1 MESVLKYPH
10 LFEPIVLGGTVFRN
24 RVFSSP
30 QGFYNIGP
38 ESYPNDA
45 CAAFFARKA
54 EGGVASVCIGDCIV
68 DGKTGTHYPFL
79 MRIDES
85 ESLPGFAEYASQV
98 SRRGAVAS
106 VELSHAGIYAQ
117 AVAARGDPVYGPV
130 EMEGQYG
137 HVLEMPESEIE
148 RIIGCY
154 AKAAAFAKG
163 AGCGMVTIHGGH
175 GWMLAQFMN
184 RNINTRKDKWGG
196 PDIENRMRFS
206 VEVCR
211 AIRKACGRN
220 FPIEFRMSG
229 SECCEGGYDID
240 EGIEIARRLDGIV
253 DLIHVSAGHHQQMD
267 AMVITHPSMFCE
279 DGCNAKYARE
289 IKKHVST
296 PVATVGA
303 FTDPAMM
310 EEVIASG
317 GADVVEFARQTL
329 ADPDFMLKARTG
341 REDEINR
348 CMRCMSCFAST
359 GAGRHFHCA
368 INPETGHELEYRA
381 MPPVKEKKT
390 VLVAGGGVGGM
401 EAALTAAKRGH
412 KVVLCEKGPKL
423 GGVLLCEDKVPF
435 KSHLKEYLERQA
447 MLCERYGVEIRL
459 NTAVTPEYAL
469 AQKPDVLVA
478 ALGARPVKP
487 PVEGIDGANV
497 FAAEEVYADP
507 ARAGRRVVVLGAG
520 LVGIEMAIFLA
531 MQGRE
536 VTLVEIMGQPNLEN
550 AAMHAMAVMKEL
562 RERKIPLRLN
572 TKATRIRP
580 DGAEIEGPE
589 GAGFLP
595 ADTVIYAA
603 GMRAL
608 RDEAVALSECAP
620 EFIMLGDC
628 AQPKNIIA
636 ATQPAHTAAMLI
648 GVR

>member
-10 LFEPIVLGGTVFRN
+10 LFQPIVLGGTVFRN

-30 QGFYNIGP
+30 QGYYDVGP
-38 ESYPNDA
+38 ECYPNAA

-79 MRIDES
+79 MRIDDPN
-85 ESLPGFAEYASQV
+85 SLPGFAEYASQV

-117 AVAARGDPVYGPV
+117 AVAQRGDPVYGPV

-148 RIIGCY
+148 RLIGCY
-154 AKAAAFAKG
+154 ASAAAFAKG
-163 AGCGMVTIHGGH
+163 AGCGMVTVHGGH
-175 GWMLAQFMN
+175 GWLLAQFWN
-184 RNINTRKDKWGG
+184 KNLNTRRDKWGG

-206 VEVCR
+206 LEVCK
-211 AIRKACGRN
+211 AIRKAVGRN

-229 SECCEGGYDID
+229 SECYEGGYDLD
-240 EGIEIARRLDGIV
+240 EGIEFAKRLDGLV
-253 DLIHVSAGHHQQMD
+253 DLIHVSAGHHQQPD

-289 IKKHVST
+289 IKKHVKT

-329 ADPDFMLKARTG
+329 ADPDFVNKARTG
-341 REDEINR
+341 REDEINK

-359 GAGRHFHCA
+359 GAGRHFYCA

-381 MPPVKEKKT
+381 MLPVKQQKT

-401 EAALTAAKRGH
+401 EAALTAARRGH
-412 KVVLCEKGPKL
+412 RVILCEKGDKL
-423 GGVLLCEDKVPF
+423 GGVLLCEDRVPF
-435 KSHLKEYLERQA
+435 KKHLKEYLERQA
-447 MLCERYGVEIRL
+447 MLCARAGVEIRL

-469 AQKPDVLVA
+469 AQKADVLIA

-497 FAAEEVYADP
+497 YAAETVYVDP
-507 ARAGRRVVVLGAG
+507 AKAGKKTVILGAG
-520 LVGIEMAIFLA
+520 LVGIEIALFLT
-531 MQGRE
+531 GLGKE
-536 VTLVEIMGQPNLEN
+536 VTLVEIMDHPNMDFHS
-550 AAMHAMAVMKEL
+550 MHTLAVNKEL
-562 RERKIPLRLN
+562 REKQIPLRLS
-572 TKATRIRP
+572 TRATRIRP
-580 DGAEIEGPE
+580 DGVEIEGPE
-589 GAGFLP
+589 GPGFLE

-608 RDEAVALSECAP
+608 RDEAIALSQCAP

-628 AQPKNIIA
+628 QIPKNIIA
-636 ATQPAHTAAMLI
+636 ATQPAHTAAMLL
-648 GVR
+648 GTR